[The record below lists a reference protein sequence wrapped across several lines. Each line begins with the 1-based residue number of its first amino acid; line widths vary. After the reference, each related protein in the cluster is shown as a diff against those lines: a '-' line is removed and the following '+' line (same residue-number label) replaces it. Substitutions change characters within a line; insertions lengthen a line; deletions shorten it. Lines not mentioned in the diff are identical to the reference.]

1 MKTGDK
7 EDSCP
12 ERNVT
17 LVTGID
23 GVIVDLDQV
32 RLARR
37 FREME
42 HRHALSF
49 PNQNLPLTKPSSEF
63 CDTDCH
69 DGHYRPDR
77 IDGGSHPNKLESRVE
92 CKHDLR
98 TSNFVRPGWFYGS
111 PTLNDILRNASDA
124 CLQ

>member
-49 PNQNLPLTKPSSEF
+49 PNQ
-63 CDTDCH
+63 
-69 DGHYRPDR
+69 